1 MTAHPAPRQDDE
13 SFVWWLRLT
22 ISMLSAGTLATAGH
36 RLKLTESPA
45 YFVEDQHGL
54 IYRFE
59 VT

>member
-1 MTAHPAPRQDDE
+1 M
-13 SFVWWLRLT
+13 SWLCLT
-22 ISMLSAGTLATAGH
+22 ISVLSAGTLATAGRCAAIGRD